1 MRHSTISC
9 AALLLSLALVL
20 GCAIFPSGLP
30 VRGTVGSQLL
40 ETRVDSEIARY
51 YLSNYLAG
59 IRGDSL
65 LDARIDGTYQNSTG
79 ALPDRAELKRLSG
92 EFSNDFAALFLAD
105 MIVRIPANRRLR
117 DEFERARSAA
127 SKAFKEAR
135 ARLPDGADNYEVLLV
150 PSYLY
155 KRLPITGTDLAVPR
169 AALKRAGFTCH
180 FVETI
185 EDGAVETNAGLVAAA
200 IRARTDTG
208 RRLILMSASKSA
220 PEVAMA
226 LTQLGD
232 EATRHVA
239 AWINAVGALQGTPL
253 TDERVMPNL
262 EAKIGAVNAAGR
274 ESLTIARSRARFQS
288 FRVPN
293 HVLVVN
299 YFGIPLTGGISTW
312 ARKGYR
318 HLKTHGP
325 NDGILLLADMILPRA
340 LTLADLGRDH
350 FLLDGHMDVTVVA
363 LTTTIIRW
371 LENNQTK
378 ATSIWGSES
387 ISTGGSTAVMP
398 LPE

>member
-1 MRHSTISC
+1 MRHSTISD
-9 AALLLSLALVL
+9 AALLLSLALVV

-30 VRGTVGSQLL
+30 VRGTVGGQQL

-117 DEFERARSAA
+117 DEFERARRAG
-127 SKAFKEAR
+127 SKAFKEVR
-135 ARLPDGADNYEVLLV
+135 ARLPDGAGNYEVLLV

-180 FVETI
+180 FAETI

-200 IRARTDTG
+200 IRARADTG
-208 RRLILMSASKSA
+208 RRLILISASKSA

-262 EAKIGAVNAAGR
+262 EDKIGAVNAAGR

-288 FRVPN
+288 FRVPK

-299 YFGIPLTGGISTW
+299 YFGIPLTGGISSW
-312 ARKGYR
+312 ARPGYR
-318 HLKTHGP
+318 HLKIHGP

-371 LENNQTK
+371 LEHDDMK
-378 ATSIWGSES
+378 ASLIRGKES
-387 ISTGGSTAVMP
+387 KPAGGATASKT
-398 LPE
+398 E

>member
-1 MRHSTISC
+1 MRHSTISY
-9 AALLLSLALVL
+9 AALLLSLALVA
-20 GCAIFPSGLP
+20 GCAIFGSGLP
-30 VRGTVGSQLL
+30 VRGTVSGQQL

-59 IRGDSL
+59 IRGDRL
-65 LDARIDGTYQNSTG
+65 LDARIDGAYRNSTG
-79 ALPDRAELKRLSG
+79 ALPNRAELKRLSG

-117 DEFERARSAA
+117 DEFERARSAGG
-127 SKAFKEAR
+127 KAFKGAR
-135 ARLPDGADNYEVLLV
+135 PRLPDGAGKYEVLLV
-150 PSYLY
+150 PGYLY

-169 AALKRAGFTCH
+169 AALKRVGFTCH
-180 FVETI
+180 FAETV

-200 IRARTDTG
+200 IRARADTG
-208 RRLILMSASKSA
+208 RRLILISASKSA

-232 EATRHVA
+232 EETRHVA

-253 TDERVMPNL
+253 TDERVLPNL
-262 EAKIGAVNAAGR
+262 EDKIGGVNAAGR

-299 YFGIPLTGGISTW
+299 YFGIPLTGSISSW
-312 ARKGYR
+312 GRRGHR

-350 FLLDGHMDVTVVA
+350 FLLDKRMDVTVIA

-371 LENNQTK
+371 LEHDDMK
-378 ATSIWGSES
+378 ASLIRGNES
-387 ISTGGSTAVMP
+387 KPAGGATASRT
-398 LPE
+398 E

>member
-1 MRHSTISC
+1 MRHSTISY
-9 AALLLSLALVL
+9 AALLLSLALVA
-20 GCAIFPSGLP
+20 GCAIFASGLP
-30 VRGTVGSQLL
+30 VRGTVSGQQL

-51 YLSNYLAG
+51 YLSNYLTG

-65 LDARIDGTYQNSTG
+65 LDARIDGAYRNSTG
-79 ALPDRAELKRLSG
+79 ALPDRAELKRLSS

-117 DEFERARSAA
+117 AEFERARSAGG
-127 SKAFKEAR
+127 KAFKGAR
-135 ARLPDGADNYEVLLV
+135 PRLPDGAGNYEVLFV

-180 FVETI
+180 FAETV

-200 IRARTDTG
+200 IRARADTG
-208 RRLILMSASKSA
+208 RRLILISASKSA

-262 EAKIGAVNAAGR
+262 EDRIGGVNAAGR

-299 YFGIPLTGGISTW
+299 YFGIPLTGSISSW
-312 ARKGYR
+312 GRRGHR

-350 FLLDGHMDVTVVA
+350 FLLDKHMDVTAVA

-371 LENNQTK
+371 LENNQMK
-378 ATSIWGSES
+378 VTSIWGSES
-387 ISTGGSTAVMP
+387 RSTGGSTALMP

>member
-1 MRHSTISC
+1 
-9 AALLLSLALVL
+9 
-20 GCAIFPSGLP
+20 
-30 VRGTVGSQLL
+30 
-40 ETRVDSEIARY
+40 
-51 YLSNYLAG
+51 
-59 IRGDSL
+59 
-65 LDARIDGTYQNSTG
+65 
-79 ALPDRAELKRLSG
+79 
-92 EFSNDFAALFLAD
+92 
-105 MIVRIPANRRLR
+105 
-117 DEFERARSAA
+117 
-127 SKAFKEAR
+127 
-135 ARLPDGADNYEVLLV
+135 LLV
-150 PSYLY
+150 PGYLY

-169 AALKRAGFTCH
+169 VALKRAGFTCH

-200 IRARTDTG
+200 IRAHADAG
-208 RRLILMSASKSA
+208 RRLILISASKSA

-262 EAKIGAVNAAGR
+262 DEKIGAVNAAGR

-299 YFGIPLTGGISTW
+299 YFGIPLTGSISSW
-312 ARKGYR
+312 ARRGYR

-350 FLLDGHMDVTVVA
+350 FLLDEHMDVTVVA
-363 LTTTIIRW
+363 LTTTLIRW
-371 LENNQTK
+371 LENSETK

-387 ISTGGSTAVMP
+387 RSTGGSTP
-398 LPE
+398 